1 MNKSLLK
8 GLSMYSLGLSQ
19 ELFGRALG
27 NSRLQVAGV
36 HLQVSGKCQ
45 IAVGD
50 AQRIIRHC
58 LKRQEKP
65 VHLEMKTGSTS

>member
-19 ELFGRALG
+19 ELFGRVLG
-27 NSRLQVAGV
+27 NSRLQVAGI
-36 HLQVSGKCQ
+36 HMQVGGKCQ

-58 LKRQEKP
+58 LKQQEKP
-65 VHLEMKTGSTS
+65 VHLEMKTSGTN